1 VIGPGSIRV
10 DRLDY
15 NEVIQQTYKQ
25 QTFANIIRV
34 RHYEPTTFV
43 DVTQITASVLGQAT
57 LGGAVDGIGT
67 VASGSSAMA
76 LEYQESPT
84 I

>member
-25 QTFANIIRV
+25 QTSANIIRV